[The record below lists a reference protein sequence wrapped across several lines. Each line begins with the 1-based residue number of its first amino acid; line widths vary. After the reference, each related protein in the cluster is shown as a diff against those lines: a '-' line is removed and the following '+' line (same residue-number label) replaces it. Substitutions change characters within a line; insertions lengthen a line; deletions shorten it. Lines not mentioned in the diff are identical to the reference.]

1 MPSLKDF
8 ISESKKRGYSKEEL
22 IPELLK
28 KGYSQKEITFAFNEQ
43 NNPKNI
49 QNNLQNKK
57 NLNFF
62 EKIGKIFTP
71 SFFQEVREQSIL
83 PSFLTF
89 LLVGVVV
96 LILRFLFSLIIT
108 SGYGLGIFSIASTL
122 SIFFLIAILILGIA
136 STFIYS
142 GISHFIIYLFK
153 GKGKFTDT
161 YNAIT
166 YSLVPSEILS
176 IIPLIGMF
184 SFIYS
189 LVLSTYGL
197 SEYHKISK
205 GKAFVAAFIPVLIVL
220 IILITF
226 AVILISSLRALF

>member
-8 ISESKKRGYSKEEL
+8 ISEARKREYSKEEL

-28 KGYSQKEITFAFNEQ
+28 KGYSQKEITLAFEGQ
-43 NNPKNI
+43 NNF
-49 QNNLQNKK
+49 QDDLQNKK
-57 NLNFF
+57 TLSFF
-62 EKIGKIFTP
+62 EKIGKVFTP

-83 PSFLTF
+83 SSFLTF
-89 LLVGVVV
+89 LLVGIVV
-96 LILRFLFSLIIT
+96 LILSFLFSLLIT
-108 SGYGLGIFSIASTL
+108 SSYGLLRTSYPVSIFSTFSFVGIF
-122 SIFFLIAILILGIA
+122 ILGIA

-142 GISHFIIYLFK
+142 GISHFIVYLFK
-153 GKGKFTDT
+153 GQGKFIDT

-166 YSLVPSEILS
+166 YSLVPFEILS
-176 IIPLIGMF
+176 IIPFIGMF

-205 GKAFVAAFIPVLIVL
+205 GKAFTAAFIPVFIVFMV
-220 IILITF
+220 IITM
-226 AVILISSLRALF
+226 AVILLYSLKGMF